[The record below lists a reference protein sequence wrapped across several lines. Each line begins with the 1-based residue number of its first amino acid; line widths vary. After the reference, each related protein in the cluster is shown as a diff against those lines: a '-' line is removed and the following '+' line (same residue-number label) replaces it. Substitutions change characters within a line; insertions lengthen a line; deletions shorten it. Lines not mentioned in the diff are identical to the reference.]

1 MDLLDNVIAKA
12 AGIPHKPLSQVVFWL
27 GFILSLLLAA
37 QITWKLVPS
46 TSSPTAWSPTAVT
59 TTGKGAGQVDLAGLQ
74 QLALFGR
81 ADAKSDKPKVE
92 VVETVTDAP
101 KTSLSIQ
108 LTGVV
113 ASTADQKGLAI
124 IESSGSQETYSLGD
138 KIKGT
143 SASLKEVYADR
154 IIITNAGRYETLMLD
169 GLVYTSQSPA
179 NQQLQKAK
187 SEKAEVVSRVDQ
199 RKNTEISQELA
210 ESRSELLADPSKI
223 TDYIAISPVRQ
234 GESVVGYRLN
244 PGKDVNLFK
253 QAGFKPNDLAKS
265 INGYDLTVMSQALEM
280 MSQLPEL
287 TEVSIMV
294 EREGQLVEIMFSLP
308 Q

>member
-1 MDLLDNVIAKA
+1 MDLLDKIIAKA
-12 AGIPHKPLSQVVFWL
+12 IGMPHKPLSRIVFWL
-27 GFILSLLLAA
+27 GFIVIMLLAA
-37 QITWKLVPS
+37 QITWKLVPTTAS
-46 TSSPTAWSPTAVT
+46 VSAWSPTPVNAS
-59 TTGKGAGQVDLAGLQ
+59 GKSAGQVDLASLQ
-74 QLALFGR
+74 QLGLFGK
-81 ADAKSDKPKVE
+81 ADTQSDRPKVAA
-92 VVETVTDAP
+92 VETITDAP

-113 ASTADQKGLAI
+113 ASTAEQKGLAV
-124 IESSGSQETYSLGD
+124 IESNGSQETYSLGD

-179 NQQLQKAK
+179 NQQLQQAK
-187 SEKAEVVSRVDQ
+187 SNTTVNRIDQ
-199 RKNTEISQELA
+199 RKNSEVSQELA
-210 ESRSELLADPSKI
+210 ESRTELLADPSKI

-234 GESVVGYRLN
+234 GDAVAGYRLN
-244 PGKDVNLFK
+244 PGKDANLFK
-253 QAGFKPNDLAKS
+253 QAGFKANDLAKS

-280 MSQLPEL
+280 MSQLSEL

>member
-1 MDLLDNVIAKA
+1 MDLLDKIIAKA
-12 AGIPHKPLSQVVFWL
+12 IGIPHKPLSRIVFWL
-27 GFILSLLLAA
+27 GFIVIMLLAA
-37 QITWKLVPS
+37 QITWKLVPTTAS
-46 TSSPTAWSPTAVT
+46 VSAWSPTPVNAS
-59 TTGKGAGQVDLAGLQ
+59 GKSAGQVDLASLQ
-74 QLALFGR
+74 QLGLFGK
-81 ADAKSDKPKVE
+81 ADTQSDRPKVAA
-92 VVETVTDAP
+92 VETITDAP

-113 ASTADQKGLAI
+113 ASTAEQKGLAV
-124 IESSGSQETYSLGD
+124 IESNGSQETYSLGD

-179 NQQLQKAK
+179 NQQLQQAK
-187 SEKAEVVSRVDQ
+187 SNTTVSRIDQ
-199 RKNTEISQELA
+199 RKNAEVSQELA
-210 ESRSELLADPSKI
+210 ESRTELLADPSKI

-234 GESVVGYRLN
+234 GDAVAGYRLN
-244 PGKDVNLFK
+244 PGKDANLFK
-253 QAGFKPNDLAKS
+253 QAGFKANDLAKS

-280 MSQLPEL
+280 MSQLSEL

>member
-1 MDLLDNVIAKA
+1 MDLLDKIIAKA
-12 AGIPHKPLSQVVFWL
+12 IGMPHKPLSRIVFWL
-27 GFILSLLLAA
+27 GFIIIMLLAA
-37 QITWKLVPS
+37 QITWKLVP
-46 TSSPTAWSPTAVT
+46 TDSSVTAWSPTPVNV
-59 TTGKGAGQVDLAGLQ
+59 KDVGQVDLAGLQ
-74 QLALFGR
+74 QLGLFGK
-81 ADAKSDKPKVE
+81 ADTQSDRPKVAA
-92 VVETVTDAP
+92 VETITDAP

-113 ASTADQKGLAI
+113 ASTTDQKGLAV
-124 IESSGSQETYSLGD
+124 IESNGSQETYSLGD

-179 NQQLQKAK
+179 NQQLQQAK
-187 SEKAEVVSRVDQ
+187 SNTTVSRIDQ
-199 RKNTEISQELA
+199 RKNAEVSQELA
-210 ESRSELLADPSKI
+210 ESRTELLADPSKI

-234 GESVVGYRLN
+234 GDAVAGYRLN
-244 PGKDVNLFK
+244 PGKDANLFK
-253 QAGFKPNDLAKS
+253 QAGFKANDLAKS

-280 MSQLPEL
+280 MSQLSEL